1 MWKLLDIQCALK
13 APKNQKNNFWNY
25 KYRSCEDILEAV
37 KPLLALHK
45 CTLTISDELVNIW
58 ERYYIKATV
67 TIRDN
72 DQTTTNRDE
81 PFSVCWY
88 AREEEVKKGMDSSQI
103 TWAASSYARKYALNW
118 MFLIDDTKDSDATNT
133 YDKTAATTTPIAI
146 EPEFVPSEN
155 CSLLLEQVKKVGTLT
170 WLATVAS
177 QISAAKI
184 KSELT
189 EAEVKLL
196 QQTYNLRYQ
205 ELSKPTWK

>member
-1 MWKLLDIQCALK
+1 
-13 APKNQKNNFWNY
+13 
-25 KYRSCEDILEAV
+25 
-37 KPLLALHK
+37 
-45 CTLTISDELVNIW
+45 
-58 ERYYIKATV
+58 
-67 TIRDN
+67 
-72 DQTTTNRDE
+72 
-81 PFSVCWY
+81 
-88 AREEEVKKGMDSSQI
+88 MDSSQI
-103 TWAASSYARKYALNW
+103 TWAASSYARKYALNG

-133 YDKTAATTTPIAI
+133 HDKTAATTTPTVV

-177 QISAAKI
+177 QITAAKS

-205 ELSKPTWK
+205 ELSKPAKPTT